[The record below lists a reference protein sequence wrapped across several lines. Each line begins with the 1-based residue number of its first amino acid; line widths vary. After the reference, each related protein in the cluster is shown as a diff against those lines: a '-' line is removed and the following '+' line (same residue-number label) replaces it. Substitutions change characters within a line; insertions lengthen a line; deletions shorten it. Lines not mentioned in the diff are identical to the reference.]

1 VSIKFFLVKYYEK
14 QKFVWQTIQAHDG
27 TKLDA
32 NLNLIRDD
40 FVILKVFL
48 FGFRN
53 PMPCDKLID

>member
-1 VSIKFFLVKYYEK
+1 VKYYEK